1 MDAEE
6 RYSCSTTHS
15 TVLCCAVPCP
25 YVLYITL
32 YLAVCVGYVLE
43 TVGFLRLCGIVVFWY
58 LGLWVFVVLSSASG
72 SSEIWVSRNIL
83 AREAVGPAPWP
94 PVVFA
99 GLVGSS
105 QKYLLVGGQGG
116 IEPVV
121 LLALNA

>member
-1 MDAEE
+1 MQY
-6 RYSCSTTHS
+6 YSLHS
-15 TVLCCAVPCP
+15 PVLRCTLPVCAVYYALPCCMCW
-25 YVLYITL
+25 I
-32 YLAVCVGYVLE
+32 CVGN
-43 TVGFLRLCGIVVFWY
+43 CGISEIVWDCGILVFGS
-58 LGLWVFVVLSSASG
+58 LGICGIVVLSSASG